1 MLRKIPQRNML
12 PIKSKR
18 QRIGLFTKQH
28 TVQIKSVD
36 GVCVKQDRIIRKPK
50 RELRISR
57 PSVQRNSFRN
67 NRSILSENRASELWS
82 VRRKQLNSLQG
93 RQEIRQSRPYRKVQP
108 ILFRGRSRPQ
118 NKRQRLLLRP
128 QKKLPL

>member
-1 MLRKIPQRNML
+1 MAD
-12 PIKSKR
+12 IKTRDTSKGT
-18 QRIGLFTKQH
+18 IKTK
-28 TVQIKSVD
+28 
-36 GVCVKQDRIIRKPK
+36 RAEK
-50 RELRISR
+50 RL
-57 PSVQRNSFRN
+57 QN

-108 ILFRGRSRPQ
+108 ILFKGRSRPQ
-118 NKRQRLLLRP
+118 NKRQRPLLRP